1 MTLDYFLTSLLRDI
15 DGLTLAYVAQ
25 FATIIVFVVQLAKN
39 SKIAPLVKWVNEPGH
54 ARLLA
59 LFLQVL
65 LWAIVAVSRANNVET
80 GTVFD
85 TLTSLANVFAP
96 VVLGGAI
103 STFAGEL
110 GYNFLKNHDTP
121 GFGSSSPNA

>member
-1 MTLDYFLTSLLRDI
+1 MTLDYFLTNLLRDI

-25 FATIIVFVVQLAKN
+25 FATVIVFLVQLAKN
-39 SKIAPLVKWVNEPGH
+39 SKIKPLETWVNQPGH

-59 LFLQVL
+59 LFLQVV
-65 LWAIVAVSRANNVET
+65 LWAIVAVARANEVEA
-80 GTVFD
+80 GTFFD

-96 VVLGGAI
+96 VILGGAI

-121 GFGSSSPNA
+121 GFSGSAPDA

>member
-1 MTLDYFLTSLLRDI
+1 MTLDYFLTNLLRDI

-25 FATIIVFVVQLAKN
+25 FATVIVFVVQLAKN
-39 SKIAPLVKWVNEPGH
+39 SKIAPLENWVKQPGH

-59 LFLQVL
+59 LFLQVV
-65 LWAIVAVSRANNVET
+65 LWAIVAVARANEVEV
-80 GTVFD
+80 GTFFD

-96 VVLGGAI
+96 VILGGAI

-110 GYNFLKNHDTP
+110 GYTFLKNHDTP
-121 GFGSSSPNA
+121 GFSGSSTNA